1 MLKMEIGGWRSYDD
15 CRHTLPGGGLCLFHK
30 YNDCLLC
37 LFQAI
42 KGIECTF
49 AKCGPKCDDDSLP
62 AVQITDLIKL
72 CDNARQMIQQCPL
85 LVPLTMPS

>member
-1 MLKMEIGGWRSYDD
+1 MMIVDINCQVGVCVYFKVKG
-15 CRHTLPGGGLCLFHK
+15 
-30 YNDCLLC
+30 CLLC

-42 KGIECTF
+42 QGIEGTF
-49 AKCGPKCDDDSLP
+49 AKCCPKCDDDSLP

-85 LVPLTMPS
+85 LAPLTMPS